1 MHLNDSF
8 AEETGWNGP
17 PCYQRY
23 TRPVHL
29 YCNVGESGILG
40 NQITNFFRDLPYK
53 DETTWWEPQHVQ
65 YHRVRGDMVE
75 IVEVEVVRKDGHLL
89 NLNPVGETLVTLH
102 FKA

>member
-53 DETTWWEPQHVQ
+53 DETT
-65 YHRVRGDMVE
+65 
-75 IVEVEVVRKDGHLL
+75 
-89 NLNPVGETLVTLH
+89 
-102 FKA
+102 